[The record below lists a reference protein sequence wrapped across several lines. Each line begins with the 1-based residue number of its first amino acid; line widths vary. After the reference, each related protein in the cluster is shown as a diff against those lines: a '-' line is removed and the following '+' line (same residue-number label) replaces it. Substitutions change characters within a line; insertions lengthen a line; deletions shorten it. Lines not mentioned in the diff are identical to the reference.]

1 MKKFI
6 AIMLCLAML
15 VSAVALTIS
24 ATERDLGALGV
35 NVADLLRPYGINPT
49 FVSENISTAPVM
61 DGVVNL
67 NEYTSK
73 RVFKAKNEDGVDLP
87 YELNFGALA
96 EPQQGYSVT
105 EYVAQDDENIYIAFV
120 YTENVLSVE
129 LRYNLSQSAIFDGA
143 GVENTGEIEIDL
155 PIGTN
160 YVKDGYDSDT
170 NSNVTVVGGKGINY
184 DADFSFR
191 ALKCGDN
198 PLTSKVEPDEYDAVA
213 KRHFDVYD
221 FENVTAEFRIS
232 KEAIMSATKEN
243 ETEVRSIGYYCVAKR
258 EAFCDLSRITLQA
271 FLPNEPFVA
280 NGYDSSTDFLHYH
293 YGEAAADAYS
303 SSWRFLRYICFYEDT
318 YVLGQEPSTMP
329 PELFE
334 EATSA
339 ATTTSQTSGV
349 NQTTDNTTVS
359 TTTTQNT
366 TNDLIPP
373 SDGDPAYRPN
383 TTTTEQT
390 TEQTTVPEA
399 DSCQNSLSLSALAIV
414 QMLGL
419 GVALVAKKKEN

>member
-1 MKKFI
+1 
-6 AIMLCLAML
+6 ML

-35 NVADLLRPYGINPT
+35 SVADLLRPYGIKPT
-49 FVSENISTAPVM
+49 FVSENIATAPVM
-61 DGVVNL
+61 DGVVNP

-87 YELNFGALA
+87 YELNFGARA
-96 EPQQGYSVT
+96 EPQQRYSVT
-105 EYVAQDDENIYIAFV
+105 EYVAQDEDNIYVAFV

-129 LRYNLSQSAIFDGA
+129 LKYNLSQTAIFDGA
-143 GVENTGEIEIDL
+143 GVENTGGIRINL
-155 PIGTN
+155 PAGTD
-160 YVKDGYDSDT
+160 YVRDSYE
-170 NSNVTVVGGKGINY
+170 SLSSGAVKISGGKGIND
-184 DADFSFR
+184 DADFSFKT
-191 ALKCGDN
+191 LKYGDN
-198 PLTSKVEPDEYDAVA
+198 PLTENNVEPDEYDAVA
-213 KRHFDVYD
+213 KRHFDGYY

-232 KEAIMSATKEN
+232 KEAIMKATKEN
-243 ETEVRSIGYYCVAKR
+243 ETEISSIGYYCIADR
-258 EAFCDLSRITLQA
+258 EAFCNLSRITLQT
-271 FLPNEPFVA
+271 FLPSDPIMDD
-280 NGYDSSTDFLHYH
+280 GYAGAVDFLSYN
-293 YGEAAADAYS
+293 YGEAAANAYS

-329 PELFE
+329 PELLE

-399 DSCQNSLSLSALAIV
+399 DSCQNFLSLSALAIV
-414 QMLGL
+414 PMLGL
-419 GVALVAKKKEN
+419 GVAFVVKKKEY